1 MIFYIKKVIY
11 IAFVMVC
18 MLMAVFA
25 IYFIFYIYDFI
36 YSCNSGLCIF
46 YAIWVIF
53 YRLDVWILY
62 LLCFANALLK
72 L

>member
-25 IYFIFYIYDFI
+25 IYFVYNCVVDFDFRRIYLF
-36 YSCNSGLCIF
+36 G
-46 YAIWVIF
+46 
-53 YRLDVWILY
+53 RWI
-62 LLCFANALLK
+62 
-72 L
+72 